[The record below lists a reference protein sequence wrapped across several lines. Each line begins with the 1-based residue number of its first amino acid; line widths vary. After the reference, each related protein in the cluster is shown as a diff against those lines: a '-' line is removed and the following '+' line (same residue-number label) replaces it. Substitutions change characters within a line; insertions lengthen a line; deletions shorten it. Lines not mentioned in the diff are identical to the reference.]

1 MSMFGTVVVVVDASS
16 VDTSF
21 LEVVVGGGIVV
32 VVVEVVVGG
41 GVVVVVVVVVVGGG
55 GSGVGGGGVVRGR
68 GRSISQGSMNW
79 VRRESALRD
88 SGLAWGSCSTTE
100 ATEVQVALNCCTK
113 VALQP
118 AKHAESAVTRPTSVC
133 GGL

>member
-1 MSMFGTVVVVVDASS
+1 MSMFGTVVVVVDASSS

-41 GVVVVVVVVVVGGG
+41 GVVVVVVVVGGG

-133 GGL
+133 GCL